1 VVNLSTL
8 RRAPSRFWWKNL
20 WRLAMRTWLVCG
32 YALALV
38 VLGLVLS
45 VKLYAPYL

>member
-1 VVNLSTL
+1 VS
-8 RRAPSRFWWKNL
+8 
-20 WRLAMRTWLVCG
+20 TWLICG

-38 VLGLVLS
+38 VLGILLG

>member
-1 VVNLSTL
+1 MS
-8 RRAPSRFWWKNL
+8 S
-20 WRLAMRTWLVCG
+20 WLICG

-38 VLGLVLS
+38 VFGILLG

>member
-1 VVNLSTL
+1 MS
-8 RRAPSRFWWKNL
+8 S
-20 WRLAMRTWLVCG
+20 WLICG

>member
-1 VVNLSTL
+1 MS
-8 RRAPSRFWWKNL
+8 S
-20 WRLAMRTWLVCG
+20 WLVFG

-38 VLGLVLS
+38 VCSILLG

>member
-1 VVNLSTL
+1 MVWGAPL
-8 RRAPSRFWWKNL
+8 RIRWKNFR
-20 WRLAMRTWLVCG
+20 RLAVSTWLVCG

-38 VLGLVLS
+38 VLGILLS

>member
-1 VVNLSTL
+1 MS
-8 RRAPSRFWWKNL
+8 S
-20 WRLAMRTWLVCG
+20 WLVFG

-38 VLGLVLS
+38 VFGILLG